1 MKKLHMLAFTLVV
14 VIGSSS
20 TGFAQDSKTKTPRV
34 DRREQNQQKRVAD
47 GVKDGSLT
55 SGEAAKIESEEAK
68 IQQDEAKAKADGVVT
83 PDERKKLNRELN
95 KTSREISRDR
105 DNTPGIDRREQNQQ
119 KRVANGLK
127 DGSLSSGEA
136 AKIERD
142 ETKIRQD
149 EAKAKADGVVTS
161 GERKKLNRELNQTSR
176 EIHRDRDNTPGDN
189 TPGIDRREQN
199 QQNRVANG
207 LKDGSLTSGEAA
219 KIERGEAKIQRDEA
233 KAKADGVV
241 TSDERKQLNRE
252 LNQTSREISR
262 DRDNTPGVDRREQNQ
277 QNRVANGLKNG
288 SLTAGEAAKIEKDEA
303 KIKRDE
309 AKAKSDGAVTS
320 GERAKLNRELNHTSR
335 EIHRDKH
342 NNKRQR

>member
-20 TGFAQDSKTKTPRV
+20 MGFAQDKKTNTPRV

-47 GVKDGSLT
+47 GLKDGSLT
-55 SGEAAKIESEEAK
+55 SGEAAKIEGEEAKIQQDEAKAKADGVVTPDERKKLNRELDKTSREISRDRDNTPGIDRREQNQQKRVADGLKDGSLTSGEAAKIEGEEAK

-149 EAKAKADGVVTS
+149 EAKAKADGVVTPD
-161 GERKKLNRELNQTSR
+161 ERKKLNRELN
-176 EIHRDRDNTPGDN
+176 
-189 TPGIDRREQN
+189 
-199 QQNRVANG
+199 
-207 LKDGSLTSGEAA
+207 K
-219 KIERGEAKIQRDEA
+219 
-233 KAKADGVV
+233 
-241 TSDERKQLNRE
+241 
-252 LNQTSREISR
+252 TSREISR

-277 QNRVANGLKNG
+277 QNRVADGLKNG

-309 AKAKSDGAVTS
+309 AKAKSDGVVTS
-320 GERAKLNRELNHTSR
+320 NERAKLNRELNHTSR